1 MSMTDPISD
10 MLTRIR
16 NAGTARHLET
26 SCPASKMKKAVAEVL
41 KSEGFLGDVREE
53 GDGPRKQLVLGIRY
67 NDEGKPMIDGLRR
80 ISRPGRKVYVGAE
93 DVPRLRGGLGLVV
106 MSTSRGI
113 MGDRDARAAHIGG
126 EVLCEVW

>member
-1 MSMTDPISD
+1 MED
-10 MLTRIR
+10 
-16 NAGTARHLET
+16 A
-26 SCPASKMKKAVAEVL
+26 
-41 KSEGFLGDVREE
+41 
-53 GDGPRKQLVLGIRY
+53 
-67 NDEGKPMIDGLRR
+67 IDGLRR